1 MTSKL
6 SHGPRYRVLRL
17 LHNLSQRDVNK
28 AVHKSSTWCSQL
40 EREITSL
47 TVEQALKLSK
57 LYHVTLDQLLGVE
70 PIEVTILKK

>member
-6 SHGPRYRVLRL
+6 TIGKRYRILRL
-17 LHNLSQRDVNK
+17 LNSLSQAEVNK
-28 AVHKSSTWCSQL
+28 ATNKSSTWCSQL
-40 EREITSL
+40 EREITAL

-57 LYHVTLDQLLGVE
+57 LYKVTLDQLVGTE